1 MPYKT
6 LKNMVLLS
14 ASSMLLFACAN
25 GEETETDSGEN
36 TIPTE
41 ESIDSSTTD
50 ENQDNGETEATET
63 NSDQNNEGNE
73 TELTEEEA
81 EEQVISYLKENR
93 PELENSLS
101 SYQFSVEEKN
111 GNYQIN
117 MFSSASADENI
128 GSPLLS
134 SYEVNRNTGE
144 VQEIDSDTNADEENG
159 GQSSETSGNELKTS
173 DNPYISE
180 LVDYSSDELL
190 EYNESIITHS
200 GEKVEGQEP
209 PEHFLRELMLP
220 GIHENTEIY
229 EGFIG
234 LLQDALSGETQGPR
248 TVSIYLNDYD
258 PAEMD
263 PITTPDV
270 DEEGYFVV
278 DFTNIDI
285 TEGDEL
291 YFSVQAPDLANQ
303 AVAMVEVSEPSEG
316 MGHIYLR

>member
-1 MPYKT
+1 MQYKT

-25 GEETETDSGEN
+25 DEETQTDSGEN
-36 TIPTE
+36 TTPTE
-41 ESIDSSTTD
+41 ESIGSSTLD
-50 ENQDNGETEATET
+50 ENQDNGETETTET
-63 NSDQNNEGNE
+63 NSDQNSEENE

-81 EEQVISYLKENR
+81 EQQVISYIQENQ
-93 PELENSLS
+93 PEIEDFLS

-111 GNYQIN
+111 GNYQVN
-117 MFSSASADENI
+117 MFSSESADENI

-134 SYEVNRNTGE
+134 SYEVDRNTGE
-144 VQEIDSDTNADEENG
+144 VQEIDTDTNADEEN

-200 GEKVEGQEP
+200 GGKVEGQVP
-209 PEHFLRELMLP
+209 PEHFLEELMLP

-234 LLQDALSGETQGPR
+234 LLYDALSEEAQDPR

-263 PITTPDV
+263 PIMTPDV

-316 MGHIYLR
+316 MEHIYLR

>member
-1 MPYKT
+1 MQYKT
-6 LKNMVLLS
+6 LKNMLLLS
-14 ASSMLLFACAN
+14 ASSILLFACAN
-25 GEETETDSGEN
+25 DEETQPESGEN

-41 ESIDSSTTD
+41 ESVDSSTAD
-50 ENQDNGETEATET
+50 ENQNNEETETTET
-63 NSDQNNEGNE
+63 NSDQNNEENE
-73 TELTEEEA
+73 MELTEEEA
-81 EEQVISYLKENR
+81 EEQVISYLEENR
-93 PELENSLS
+93 PEIEDFLS
-101 SYQFSVEEKN
+101 SYQFSVEDKN
-111 GNYQIN
+111 GTYQVN
-117 MFSSASADENI
+117 MFSSESADENI

-134 SYEVNRNTGE
+134 SYEVDRNTGE
-144 VQEIDSDTNADEENG
+144 VQEIDSDPNAGEENG
-159 GQSSETSGNELKTS
+159 GQSSEASGNELKTS
-173 DNPYISE
+173 DNPHMSE

-200 GEKVEGQEP
+200 GEKIEGQEA

-234 LLQDALSGETQGPR
+234 LLYDARSEETQGPR

-263 PITTPDV
+263 PIMTPDV
-270 DEEGYFVV
+270 NEEGYFIA
-278 DFTNIDI
+278 DFTDSDI
-285 TEGDEL
+285 TEEDEL

-316 MGHIYLR
+316 MEHIYLR